1 MHATRWVISGIA
13 GAALFVAG
21 ASTPVAETKDEQ
33 YYRKAFVFSE
43 WPADF
48 RPDLAL
54 TMTCNAGKV
63 NLHPV
68 NLAVSP
74 PKKLTSLPASMPK
87 TMLYPSA
94 CLAYFT
100 SSSNPALPEQ
110 AFGAVV
116 FDKDNRLVQGAG
128 GAGSAEM
135 EAPFSWLL
143 LKEGYTAYIQLNKGS
158 KAPSWSPDSE
168 GHVSF
173 PELPRN

>member
-1 MHATRWVISGIA
+1 MHTARWVISGIA

-33 YYRKAFVFSE
+33 YYREAFVFSE

-54 TMTCNAGKV
+54 IATCDNGVK
-63 NLHPV
+63 LQPV
-68 NLAVSP
+68 DLTVSP
-74 PKKLTSLPASMPK
+74 PKKLASMPANMSK
-87 TMLYPSA
+87 TMLYPNA

-100 SSSNPALPEQ
+100 ASSNPALPKQ
-110 AFGAVV
+110 VFAAVV
-116 FDKDNRLVQGAG
+116 FDEHGRFVRGVG

-135 EAPFSWLL
+135 QESFSWLL
-143 LKEGYTAYIQLNKGS
+143 LKEGYTAYIQLSKGS
-158 KAPSWSPDSE
+158 KAPSWSPNNE
-168 GHVSF
+168 GQVRL